1 MEPIYQQQFHI
12 TDTAA
17 DCFGRLKLSML
28 LSYVQEV
35 ASIHATTLG
44 AGFDALMAKNLFWAI
59 LRTRVQITRLPHSGE
74 TIRLET
80 WPMPTSRVAY
90 PRSVV
95 AYDENGEE
103 IFRAISLWCLMD
115 KNSRSMV
122 LPGKSGVM
130 VEGTL
135 RGNELA
141 LPGSIAVRTLE
152 NTVSRQVLF
161 SDLDVNGHMNN
172 TRYMEWCSDLL
183 PGAFHRGHEPRE
195 FTVCYHAE
203 ALEAEHLDLHYEIKN
218 DGILQ
223 VDGWRR
229 SDSDSAFHNRIF
241 SAQVSYG
248 CDIL

>member
-1 MEPIYQQQFHI
+1 MEPIYQQKFQI
-12 TDTAA
+12 SDTAA

-95 AYDENGEE
+95 AYDEQGEE
-103 IFRAISLWCLMD
+103 LFRAISLWCLMD
-115 KNSRSMV
+115 KESRAMV

-141 LPGSIAVRTLE
+141 LPGSIAVRALD

-161 SDLDVNGHMNN
+161 SDLDVNAHMNN
-172 TRYMEWCSDLL
+172 TRSLEWCSDLL
-183 PGAFHRGHEPRE
+183 PAAFHRGHEPRE
-195 FTVCYHAE
+195 FTICYHAE
-203 ALEAEHLDLHYEIKN
+203 ALEAEMLDLHYEISGEGN
-218 DGILQ
+218 LT

-241 SAQVSYG
+241 SAQVHYG
-248 CDIL
+248 SDIL